1 MHMRNDT
8 CYIGVDDHEIDLF
21 EGLYP
26 VSEGVAYNSH
36 VILDEKVAVLDTV
49 DAKFGGRWLTRLHE
63 ALNGRQPD
71 FLIVHHMEPD
81 HSASISL
88 FMETFPEAVIVAS
101 AKAFPMMQAFF
112 GTDYARRRMVIK
124 EGDVLCLGRHT
135 LSFLAA
141 PMVHWPEVM
150 MTYDEADKTLYTADA
165 FGAFGPR
172 ALQGDWAEHARRY
185 YFGIVGKYGTQVQA
199 VLQKAAAL
207 EIERICPLHG
217 PDLTGDALRRAL
229 YLYQTWSAWQ
239 PEAAGVTIACA
250 SIYGNTARA
259 AEYLAERLRAAGVP
273 VRLHD
278 LNRCDVYEAVADA
291 FRHDRLILL
300 SATYNA
306 DILPPMRSFLNALVM
321 RGYHNRRVGLVEN
334 GSWAPMAAKVMR
346 DMLASCKELTLEE
359 PVVRLR
365 SAMDADSQAQLDA
378 LAEALLR

>member
-217 PDLTGDALRRAL
+217 PDLTGNALHRAL
-229 YLYQTWSAWQ
+229 SLYQTWSAWQ